1 MPTIEVDFAEFVK
14 LLGVELERDT
24 DRVNEV
30 LAFAKGETKSID
42 EKTGLMNVEI
52 KDTNRADLWNVEGL
66 VRCLRGF
73 LGLEKGLRKYTVG
86 NVLAEVHVD
95 GRLKRIRPFIA
106 CSVIKNLNLTDAVIR
121 DIMQSQDKLD
131 HTYGRNRRRA
141 SIGLYDFDLIKQ
153 PFSYTVAKPDEVSF
167 VPLGFDKSLSLREI
181 LREHPKGVEYG
192 SIVSGHPVYPIL
204 FDSGRKVL
212 SFPPI
217 INSNDLGRVTEDTRN
232 VLVEVTGTVHETV
245 LNTLKIVTLSLVDR
259 GGKAHSA
266 LVHYEADDKEEATPS
281 FDAGCAVLNVAYAN
295 RMLDL
300 DLSARQIA
308 GLLEK
313 AGYGVEKLGKDAV
326 ALKVPCYRV
335 DIMHQ
340 VDLVE
345 DVAIAYGY
353 NNLKP
358 FWRKLPTIGGAR
370 PEQGFLDV
378 ARELM
383 VGLGFQEV
391 LTYDLT
397 NPDNLFTRMNLK
409 RGKVVE
415 LANPKVETLTCL
427 RSWLLPS
434 LMEFF
439 SCNLHVEYPQKIFEL
454 GAVTILDDSAE
465 TMTRDVD
472 TLAAAVSDVKAGF
485 TEIKAILDAV
495 LTNLGLHW
503 QIQETKHATFIE
515 GRVGAVVVGGVAVGL
530 IGEVHPKVLQAWGLG
545 NPVAA
550 FELDMS
556 KVARVKS
563 RLVSSR

>member
-1 MPTIEVDFAEFVK
+1 
-14 LLGVELERDT
+14 
-24 DRVNEV
+24 
-30 LAFAKGETKSID
+30 
-42 EKTGLMNVEI
+42 
-52 KDTNRADLWNVEGL
+52 
-66 VRCLRGF
+66 
-73 LGLEKGLRKYTVG
+73 
-86 NVLAEVHVD
+86 
-95 GRLKRIRPFIA
+95 
-106 CSVIKNLNLTDAVIR
+106 
-121 DIMQSQDKLD
+121 MQLQDKLD

-153 PFSYTVAKPDEVSF
+153 PFSYTVAAPDEVSF
-167 VPLGFDKSLSLREI
+167 VPLGFEKSLSLREI
-181 LREHPKGVEYG
+181 LREHPKGAEYG

-217 INSNDLGRVTEDTRN
+217 INSNDLGRVTENTRN

-266 LVHYEADDKEEATPS
+266 LVHYEADDREVTTPN
-281 FDAGCAVLNVAYAN
+281 FDAGSAVLNVACAN

-313 AGYGVEKLGKDAV
+313 AGYGVERLRKDEV
-326 ALKVPCYRV
+326 VLKVPCYRV

-353 NNLKP
+353 NNLEA
-358 FWRKLPTIGGAR
+358 FWRKLATTGGAR
-370 PEQGFLDV
+370 PEQGFLDA

-397 NPDNLFTRMNLK
+397 NPDSLFTKMNLK
-409 RGKVVE
+409 RGKIVE

-427 RSWLLPS
+427 RSWLLPG
-434 LMEFF
+434 LMELF
-439 SCNLHVEYPQKIFEL
+439 SCNLHVEYPQKVFEL
-454 GAVTILDDSAE
+454 GVVTAMDDKTE
-465 TMTRDVD
+465 TGTRDID
-472 TLAAAVSDVKAGF
+472 TLGAAISDVKAGF
-485 TEIKAILDAV
+485 TEVKTMLGS
-495 LTNLGLHW
+495 LLMNLGLQW
-503 QIQETKHATFIE
+503 QVEGTKHGSFIE
-515 GRVGAVVVGGVAVGL
+515 GRVGALVVGGVEVGF

-550 FELDMS
+550 FELDMDKVGRAKS
-556 KVARVKS
+556 K
-563 RLVSSR
+563 LVSGR

>member
-1 MPTIEVDFAEFVK
+1 LPTIEVDFAEFVK
-14 LLGVELERDT
+14 LLDIELERDT

-42 EKTGLMNVEI
+42 EKTGLMSVEI

-106 CSVIKNLNLTDAVIR
+106 CSVVKNLNMTDAIIR
-121 DIMQSQDKLD
+121 DIMQLQEKLD
-131 HTYGRNRRRA
+131 HTYGRSRRRA
-141 SIGLYDFDLIKQ
+141 SIGFYDFDLIRQ

-167 VPLGFDKSLSLREI
+167 VPLGLDKSLSLREI

-192 SIVSGHPVYPIL
+192 SIVSGNPVYPIL

-212 SFPPI
+212 SFPPV
-217 INSNDLGRVTEDTRN
+217 INSNDLGRVTENTRN
-232 VLVEVTGTVHETV
+232 ILVEVTGTVHETV
-245 LNTLKIVTLSLVDR
+245 LNTLKIVTLSLADR
-259 GGKAHSA
+259 GGKVHSA

-281 FDAGCAVLNVAYAN
+281 FDAGRAVLNVGYAN
-295 RMLDL
+295 KMLDL

-313 AGYGVEKLGKDAV
+313 AGYGVLKLGKDEV
-326 ALKVPCYRV
+326 VLKVPCYRV

-358 FWRKLPTIGGAR
+358 FWRKLPTTGEAR
-370 PEQGFLDV
+370 PEQSYLDV
-378 ARELM
+378 LRELM
-383 VGLGFQEV
+383 VGLGYQEV

-397 NPDNLFTRMNLK
+397 NPDNLFTKMNLK

-415 LANPKVETLTCL
+415 LTNPKVETLTCL
-427 RSWLLPS
+427 RSWLLPG

-439 SCNLHVEYPQKIFEL
+439 SCNLHVEFPQRIFEL
-454 GAVTILDDSAE
+454 GPVTILDDNAE
-465 TMTRDVD
+465 TSTRDVD
-472 TLAAAVSDVKAGF
+472 TLAVAVSDVKAGF
-485 TEIKAILDAV
+485 TEVKSALDAL
-495 LTNLGLHW
+495 LTNLGLEW
-503 QIQETKHATFIE
+503 QIKETDHSSFID
-515 GRVGAVVVGGVAVGL
+515 GRVGTVIIDGVETGL
-530 IGEVHPKVLQAWGLG
+530 MGEVHPKVLQDWGLG

-550 FELDMS
+550 FELDVDKVRKPKKRITSS
-556 KVARVKS
+556 K
-563 RLVSSR
+563 

>member
-14 LLGVELERDT
+14 LLGIELERDI

-42 EKTGLMNVEI
+42 EKTGLMSVEI

-73 LGLEKGLRKYTVG
+73 LGLEKGLRKYSVG
-86 NVLAEVHVD
+86 NALAEVHVD

-106 CSVIKNLNLTDAVIR
+106 CSVVKNLNLTDAIIR
-121 DIMQSQDKLD
+121 DIMQLQDKLD
-131 HTYGRNRRRA
+131 RTYGRNRRRA
-141 SIGLYDFDLIKQ
+141 SIGFYDFDLIKQ
-153 PFSYTVAKPDEVSF
+153 PFSYTIAKPDEVSF
-167 VPLGFDKSLSLREI
+167 VPLGFDKSLSLKEI

-204 FDSGRKVL
+204 FDSARKVL

-217 INSNDLGRVTEDTRN
+217 INSNDLGRVTGSTRN

-245 LNTLKIVTLSLVDR
+245 LNTLKIVTLSLADR
-259 GGKAHSA
+259 GGKVHSA
-266 LVHYEADDKEEATPS
+266 LVHYEANDREEATPS
-281 FDAGCAVLNVAYAN
+281 FDAGSAVLNVGYAN
-295 RMLDL
+295 NMLDL
-300 DLSARQIA
+300 DLSAKQIA

-313 AGYGVEKLGKDAV
+313 AGYGIQKVGKDEV
-326 ALKVPCYRV
+326 VLKVPCYRV

-358 FWRKLPTIGGAR
+358 FWRKLPTTGEAR

-383 VGLGFQEV
+383 VGLGYQEV

-397 NPDNLFTRMNLK
+397 NLDNLFTKMNLK
-409 RGKVVE
+409 HGKVVE

-427 RSWLLPS
+427 RNWLLPG
-434 LMEFF
+434 LMDFF
-439 SCNLHVEYPQKIFEL
+439 SCNLHVEFPQKIFEV
-454 GAVTILDDSAE
+454 GPVTIFDDRAE
-465 TMTRDVD
+465 TSTRDVD

-485 TEIKAILDAV
+485 TEVKSVLDAL
-495 LTNLGLHW
+495 LTNLGLKW
-503 QIQETKHATFIE
+503 QVKETKHSSFIE
-515 GRVGAVVVGGVAVGL
+515 GRAGVVILDGVEAGL
-530 IGEVHPKVLQAWGLG
+530 IGELHPKVLQEWGLG
-545 NPVAA
+545 NSVAA
-550 FELDMS
+550 FELDMD
-556 KVARVKS
+556 KVRRLKERV
-563 RLVSSR
+563 